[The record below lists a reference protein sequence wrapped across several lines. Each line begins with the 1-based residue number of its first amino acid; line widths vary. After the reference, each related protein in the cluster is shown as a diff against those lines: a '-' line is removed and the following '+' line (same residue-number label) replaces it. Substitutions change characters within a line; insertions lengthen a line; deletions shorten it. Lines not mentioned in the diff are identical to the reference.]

1 MKRMTLLT
9 TVAALSMLGACGG
22 GDDDDADKSPPAQA
36 AEPSRLAI
44 ELTGSAK
51 QPTFSVPASVAG
63 GVVEIELTN
72 SAKGTHGAQLVR
84 AEAGHTP
91 QEALA
96 AASTWAEKGKP
107 LPEWALVVGG
117 VAEVPSGESA
127 SVTQELAPGKYL
139 AVDID
144 TNASAEF
151 EVKGESGQ
159 GELAADA
166 GTISATEYAFE
177 SEGLKAGE
185 GRVLFENAGGEP
197 HFVAAAPIKQG
208 KTIADVRKWLKTE
221 SGPSPIEEGDEISTA
236 VIEGG
241 SRLSVELGLTPGK
254 YAVLCFVPD
263 RAGGPPH
270 AFKGMVS
277 EAVVGG

>member
-22 GDDDDADKSPPAQA
+22 DDNADKSPPAEA
-36 AEPSRLAI
+36 AKPSRLAI

-51 QPTFSVPASVAG
+51 QPTFSVPASVSG
-63 GVVEIELTN
+63 GVVEIEVTN
-72 SAKGTHGAQLVR
+72 SAKGTHGAQLIR

-91 QEALA
+91 QEALTA
-96 AASTWAEKGKP
+96 AAAWGEKGKP

-127 SVTQELAPGKYL
+127 SVTQELAPGKYMV
-139 AVDID
+139 VDID

-159 GELAADA
+159 GELAADG

-177 SEGLKAGE
+177 SEGLKAGK

-197 HFVAAAPIKQG
+197 HFLAAAPIKPG
-208 KTIADVRKWLKTE
+208 KTLADVRKWLKTE
-221 SGPSPIEEGDEISTA
+221 KGPSPIEEGDELNTA
-236 VIEGG
+236 VLEGG
-241 SRLSVELGLTPGK
+241 SRQSVELDLKAGK
-254 YAVLCFVPD
+254 YVMLCFVPD